1 MLPQPLKLLV
11 VSLKAREWRP
21 TFGQIMLSQFW
32 FYSTAWC
39 NSPYLI
45 YSSMYKIL
53 RYINFYRK
61 ARKIISFETMEY
73 CRPVLLRIP
82 FMLPW
87 NLARARRF
95 NA

>member
-1 MLPQPLKLLV
+1 MKIRKLYKNI
-11 VSLKAREWRP
+11 SK
-21 TFGQIMLSQFW
+21 
-32 FYSTAWC
+32 
-39 NSPYLI
+39 YLI
-45 YSSMYKIL
+45 GIA
-53 RYINFYRK
+53 NFKHNAIMSCRK